1 MFDDDPRWGSDP
13 RERDDDAR
21 DRDPVDPRDIF
32 VNQLD
37 LPRGHERELVRDRD
51 REYTLRGSESRTLSL
66 VGVFRVIP
74 ARDLQDH
81 KGQPCDPRKGDL
93 RHLREQGLVRTIPLA
108 GHRQGVVVLTE
119 RGKDL
124 LESDRRQHTGSRDRE
139 GRGGGKDDDWRQ
151 RFYAELKKP
160 REVEHDSQIYRACE
174 RAAERL
180 EEERGVRVDRIVL
193 DYELKSEYQRFLQ
206 EHNRGRA
213 DSDGRPDRDPSE
225 IREWAFDHD
234 LKYSDGHVQFP
245 DARIEYQE
253 PDGRWDHLDVEV
265 VTVHYRGARGAAARG
280 SGGSIFRGSS
290 ARTGSAPFDPDHA
303 EGLLR

>member
-21 DRDPVDPRDIF
+21 DRDPVDPRDVF

-51 REYTLRGSESRTLSL
+51 REYSLRGSESRTLSL

-108 GHRQGVVVLTE
+108 GHRHGVVVLTE

-124 LESDRRQHTGSRDRE
+124 LESHRKQHTSSRSRSLA
-139 GRGGGKDDDWRQ
+139 W
-151 RFYAELKKP
+151 YKP
-160 REVEHDSQIYRACE
+160 RMPPPSN
-174 RAAERL
+174 
-180 EEERGVRVDRIVL
+180 DRM
-193 DYELKSEYQRFLQ
+193 R
-206 EHNRGRA
+206 
-213 DSDGRPDRDPSE
+213 
-225 IREWAFDHD
+225 
-234 LKYSDGHVQFP
+234 
-245 DARIEYQE
+245 
-253 PDGRWDHLDVEV
+253 
-265 VTVHYRGARGAAARG
+265 
-280 SGGSIFRGSS
+280 
-290 ARTGSAPFDPDHA
+290 
-303 EGLLR
+303 